1 MTYNGPDRRSEDTH
15 VRNIAEEAATR
26 AVEKTAPVV
35 VESTLLSLGI
45 DPKNPIEAQKDSAF
59 VRQTRKRC
67 ETASNKAIVTMIG
80 LLVLGG
86 AGAIWA
92 GIKSGFTLPN

>member
-1 MTYNGPDRRSEDTH
+1 MTYEGPDRRSEDTH

-26 AVEKTAPVV
+26 AVEKTAPIVV
-35 VESTLLSLGI
+35 KSTLVSLGI
-45 DPKNPIEAQKDSAF
+45 DPDNPIEAQKDSAF

-67 ETASNKAIVTMIG
+67 ETASNKAIITMIG

-86 AGAIWA
+86 LGALWT
-92 GIKSGFTLPN
+92 GIKAAINS